1 MSELEDINHEI
12 ARLRQEY
19 ESHLNNNT
27 PSARVQYEYACML
40 MCSPKSSDISTAIDL
55 FDELIR
61 IQYQSVNCMYQLAMC
76 YIKKK
81 KYGKARKYLELILRV
96 VCRSLLIE
104 LLRILEI
111 RWLCPLRA
119 FFMSYFQRA
128 MFGTIFAIMTGL
140 FLGFNALQDSACS
153 LCISFG
159 GDNSSIHGAYV
170 FI

>member
-12 ARLRQEY
+12 SRLRQEY
-19 ESHLNNNT
+19 EYHLKNNT

-61 IQYQSVNCMYQLAMC
+61 IQYQSVNCMYQLALC

-96 VCRSLLIE
+96 DPRNQMALSLKSVLYV
-104 LLRILEI
+104 LLSEE
-111 RWLCPLRA
+111 
-119 FFMSYFQRA
+119 A

-140 FLGFNALQDSACS
+140 FLTP
-153 LCISFG
+153 
-159 GDNSSIHGAYV
+159 
-170 FI
+170 